1 MERNMFDRILALLHE
16 ASLDD
21 ARWPAASALIDEACR
36 ARGNSLVFGAARP
49 GEDIRIFFGW
59 FYYRGQRD
67 GGLEREYFDV
77 YHPLDERV
85 PRLLQLPD
93 SRLVHVTDLYTD
105 EELKTSPVYNVALR
119 NGHAQNSLNV
129 RLDGPN
135 GSGIVW
141 TIDDPVDANGW
152 SSAQTGLIRNLLPHI
167 RQYVSVRQALAGAGA
182 LGASLAGMLDT
193 TGSSIIQLDGRGRIV
208 AASDGARDVL
218 RTGDGLFDKGGGP
231 VRPVAGGRRRS
242 PGTADT
248 GAADLRRCGRERVDD
263 GEAFGGPA
271 AAGVARQPGGP
282 ARGGCPG
289 LAGRGAGAGGRPD
302 EADTDRSGSGRG
314 RPWPHE
320 DGVAGGG
327 AAGRRQERPRDRGGD
342 GPPGEHHPLAPEAYL
357 RQARHLAAGGAGGAG
372 AVAGRRAGLA
382 ARKPLTAACRR

>member
-1 MERNMFDRILALLHE
+1 MEVFAPWLTPALLIALVAWLRSE
-16 ASLDD
+16 LVSRTDKLEKRFDGVDTGFD
-21 ARWPAASALIDEACR
+21 A
-36 ARGNSLVFGAARP
+36 V
-49 GEDIRIFFGW
+49 
-59 FYYRGQRD
+59 
-67 GGLEREYFDV
+67 
-77 YHPLDERV
+77 
-85 PRLLQLPD
+85 
-93 SRLVHVTDLYTD
+93 TD

-218 RTGDGLFDKGGGP
+218 RTGDGLFDKGGGLYARSPADDADLQGLLTRALPTCGGAGASGSMTVRRSAGLPPLVLHVNP
-231 VRPVAGGRRRS
+231 VGRRE
-242 PGTADT
+242 TD
-248 GAADLRRCGRERVDD
+248 C
-263 GEAFGGPA
+263 PA
-271 AAGVARQPGGP
+271 
-282 ARGGCPG
+282 

-327 AAGRRQERPRDRGGD
+327 AAGRRQERPRGRGGD